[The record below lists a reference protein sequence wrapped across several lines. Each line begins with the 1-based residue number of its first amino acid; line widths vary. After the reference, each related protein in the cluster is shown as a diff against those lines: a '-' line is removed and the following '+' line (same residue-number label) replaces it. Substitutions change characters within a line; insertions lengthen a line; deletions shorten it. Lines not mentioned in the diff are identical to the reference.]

1 MNSDVYWVMIYVQT
15 FRMNSVG
22 KMKDDELAQYIC
34 STLKSK
40 CHLKEAVSHYNILTE
55 EIESSRKQIAYFL
68 DLQMAAINKNLETA
82 KRLDSLYD
90 NIDELAEILG
100 SNDEEFTSG
109 DILDESFDMI
119 GRAVDVQSV
128 DRSNLSTCLDQI
140 KNLASKI
147 VDLKFIKGDPLVNIG
162 VIQSQDPFI
171 QSRVQMKP
179 LPNGR
184 IGRGRGRIPQAK
196 IQMDPIGIPKSNPS
210 HDQQRNIIG
219 HLPDSQSDENNP
231 NISNITVKS
240 DETVDSFAAKPVR
253 PDSPE
258 NNRLLHSIQ
267 DLKIADPISC
277 DPSQEIKI
285 PIYESTRL
293 NPCANEFNPFGPIGA
308 SKHVQP
314 NLQPIQTS
322 PEDIICKNFKFK
334 SAPKSTLIDTIQ
346 GDFNKPMGISANTK
360 YIFISDTLN
369 HKVFVFDHQGRQIT
383 ALVNPNANFDTP
395 TSILPLIDGQILV
408 KGKISHFFH

>member
-1 MNSDVYWVMIYVQT
+1 
-15 FRMNSVG
+15 MNSVG

-40 CHLKEAVSHYNILTE
+40 CNLKEAVSNYNILTE

-68 DLQMAAINKNLETA
+68 DLQLAAINKNLETA

-171 QSRVQMKP
+171 QPRVQMKS

-196 IQMDPIGIPKSNPS
+196 IQMDTIGIPKINPS
-210 HDQQRNIIG
+210 NDHERNMIG
-219 HLPDSQSDENNP
+219 RLPDSKSDENNP

-240 DETVDSFAAKPVR
+240 DETVDSFSAKPVR

-258 NNRLLHSIQ
+258 NDRLLNSIQ

-293 NPCANEFNPFGPIGA
+293 NPCANEFNPFGPIGGA
-308 SKHVQP
+308 SKNVQP
-314 NLQPIQTS
+314 NVKTAQTS
-322 PEDIICKNFKFK
+322 PEDIFCKNFKFK

-346 GDFNKPMGISANTK
+346 GVFNKPMGISANTK

-383 ALVNPNANFDTP
+383 ALVNPKSNFDTP

-408 KGKISHFFH
+408 KGTKMTFSPIN

>member
-1 MNSDVYWVMIYVQT
+1 MLIVFT

-40 CHLKEAVSHYNILTE
+40 CHLKEAVSNYNILTE

-68 DLQMAAINKNLETA
+68 DLQLAAINKNLETA

-171 QSRVQMKP
+171 QPRVQMKS

-196 IQMDPIGIPKSNPS
+196 IQMDTIGIPKINPS
-210 HDQQRNIIG
+210 NDHERNMIG
-219 HLPDSQSDENNP
+219 RLPDSKSDENNP

-258 NNRLLHSIQ
+258 NDRLLNSIQ

-293 NPCANEFNPFGPIGA
+293 NPCANEFNPFGPIGGA
-308 SKHVQP
+308 SKNVQP
-314 NLQPIQTS
+314 IVKTAQTS
-322 PEDIICKNFKFK
+322 PEDIFCKNFKFK

-383 ALVNPNANFDTP
+383 ALVNPKANFDTP

-408 KGKISHFFH
+408 KGTKMKFYPIN

>member
-1 MNSDVYWVMIYVQT
+1 
-15 FRMNSVG
+15 MNSVG

-40 CHLKEAVSHYNILTE
+40 CHLKEAVSNYNILTE

-68 DLQMAAINKNLETA
+68 DLQLAAINKNLETA

-171 QSRVQMKP
+171 QPRVQMKS

-196 IQMDPIGIPKSNPS
+196 IQMDTIGIPKINPS
-210 HDQQRNIIG
+210 NDHERNMIG
-219 HLPDSQSDENNP
+219 RLPDSKSDENNP

-258 NNRLLHSIQ
+258 NDRLLNSIQ

-293 NPCANEFNPFGPIGA
+293 NPCANEFNPFGPIGGA
-308 SKHVQP
+308 SKNVQP
-314 NLQPIQTS
+314 TTAQTS
-322 PEDIICKNFKFK
+322 PEDIFCKNFKFK

-383 ALVNPNANFDTP
+383 ALVNPKANFDTP

-408 KGKISHFFH
+408 KGTKMKFYPIN